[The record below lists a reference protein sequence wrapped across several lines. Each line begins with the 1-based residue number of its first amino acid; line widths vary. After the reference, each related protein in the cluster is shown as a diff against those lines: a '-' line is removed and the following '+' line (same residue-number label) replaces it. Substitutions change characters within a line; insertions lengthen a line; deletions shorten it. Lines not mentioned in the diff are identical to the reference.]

1 MINHLALSIDNKF
14 LFTFTKVQS
23 TKAYIQFV
31 GGEDYVEL
39 SRDVLLGVGSSRKC
53 LGIVILDDIQPEPNE
68 SFQVVVEEFE
78 ISTTV
83 TIIDDDG

>member
-1 MINHLALSIDNKF
+1 M
-14 LFTFTKVQS
+14 
-23 TKAYIQFV
+23 
-31 GGEDYVEL
+31 EL